1 MQLFNRLK
9 RNEMREFKEI
19 WCNMKKEEKLVL
31 LMYIIRDLDN
41 NPQRVFTRE
50 EIEKIIIMINT
61 LDELLGC

>member
-1 MQLFNRLK
+1 MRLLSRLK
-9 RNEMREFKEI
+9 KNKMREFKEI

-41 NPQRVFTRE
+41 NPQRVFTKE
-50 EIEKIIIMINT
+50 EIDKIIIMINT